1 MIQKR
6 RDRLISTISIN
17 SFFILICVLFLIPI
31 ILIISIS
38 LSSSDAIYQYG
49 YSLFPKEINFDAY
62 QYLFQDSTQIVQS
75 YWVTIR
81 VVVIGGI
88 ASLLLTAMI
97 AYPLSR
103 EHYKLKN
110 QVSFIV
116 FFTMLF
122 NGGLVPWY
130 ILITNY
136 LHLKDTIWVLI
147 LPYLISAW
155 NVILMRTF
163 FKSIPNEVLEAA
175 EIDGANELQIFI
187 KMVLPMSKPG
197 LATIGLLT
205 ALRYWNDWW
214 LGMLFIEKDEL
225 IPLQY
230 LLYRLMTNI
239 EELKNDALQG
249 AATAV
254 MDLPTEPARMAMA
267 VIAAGP
273 MLLIFPFFQKYF
285 VKGLTVGAVKG

>member
-1 MIQKR
+1 MVNLKR
-6 RDRLISTISIN
+6 DQIISSVFIN
-17 SFFILICVLFLIPI
+17 GFFILLCLLCVIPI
-31 ILIISIS
+31 ILIISVSI
-38 LSSSDAIYQYG
+38 SSSDAIYLEG
-49 YSLFPKEINFDAY
+49 YSLIPKEINLKAY
-62 QYLFQDSTQIVQS
+62 QYIFRDGSQLIQS

-81 VVVIGGI
+81 VVLIGGI
-88 ASLLLTAMI
+88 GSLLLTAMI

-103 EHYKLKN
+103 DQYKLKN
-110 QVSFIV
+110 PISFFI

-136 LHLKDTIWVLI
+136 LHLKNTLWVLI
-147 LPYLISAW
+147 LPYLITAW

-175 EIDGANELQIFI
+175 EIDGASEWKIFSR
-187 KMVLPMSKPG
+187 MVLPMSKPA

-214 LGMLFIEKDEL
+214 LGMLFIEKDKL
-225 IPLQY
+225 VPLQY

-239 EELKNDALQG
+239 EELKKGDAMMG
-249 AATAV
+249 AV
-254 MDLPTEPARMAMA
+254 VLDLPTEPARMAMA
-267 VIAAGP
+267 VVAAGP
-273 MLLIFPFFQKYF
+273 MMLIFPFFQKYF
-285 VKGLTVGAVKG
+285 VKGITVGAVKG

>member
-1 MIQKR
+1 
-6 RDRLISTISIN
+6 
-17 SFFILICVLFLIPI
+17 
-31 ILIISIS
+31 
-38 LSSSDAIYQYG
+38 
-49 YSLFPKEINFDAY
+49 
-62 QYLFQDSTQIVQS
+62 
-75 YWVTIR
+75 
-81 VVVIGGI
+81 
-88 ASLLLTAMI
+88 
-97 AYPLSR
+97 
-103 EHYKLKN
+103 
-110 QVSFIV
+110 
-116 FFTMLF
+116 
-122 NGGLVPWY
+122 
-130 ILITNY
+130 
-136 LHLKDTIWVLI
+136 
-147 LPYLISAW
+147 
-155 NVILMRTF
+155 MRTF

>member
-254 MDLPTEPARMAMA
+254 MDLQTEPARMAMA

>member
-273 MLLIFPFFQKYF
+273 MLLIFP
-285 VKGLTVGAVKG
+285 LSLIHISEPTRP

>member
-1 MIQKR
+1 M
-6 RDRLISTISIN
+6 
-17 SFFILICVLFLIPI
+17 
-31 ILIISIS
+31 
-38 LSSSDAIYQYG
+38 SSSDAIYQYG